1 MALPKI
7 KHPTYKVVIPSNNK
21 EITIRPFTVQEEKM
35 LMMAKA
41 SERTDDIVNTV
52 KQVIQN
58 CITEP
63 VDVDKLATFDIEYLF
78 IKLRAKS
85 VGEMVDLEYTDPESE
100 DKIKFKLNLDEIEVK
115 RTEGHS
121 NKILV
126 FEEVGIVMR
135 YPTLEEVKILEE
147 DDNKEAAVFEVLLKC
162 IDKIYDSDNVYSEFT
177 KKELEEFVYS
187 LPMESMDKIKV
198 FFDTMPVVE
207 HTVVLKNKKGDTKEV
222 VLRGINSFFT

>member
-7 KHPTYKVVIPSNNK
+7 KHPTYKVKVPSSGK

-41 SERTDDIVNTV
+41 SERSDDIVNTV

-63 VDVDKLATFDIEYLF
+63 VEVDKLATFDIEYLF

-85 VGEMVDLEYTDPESE
+85 VGEMVDLEYTDPETN
-100 DKIKFKLNLDEIEVK
+100 DTIKFKLNLDDIEVK

-121 NKILV
+121 NKV
-126 FEEVGIVMR
+126 NVYEDVGIVMR
-135 YPTLEEVKILEE
+135 YPTLEEVKLLEDNE
-147 DDNKEAAVFEVLLKC
+147 NKEEAVFKVLLSC
-162 IDKIYDSDNVYSEFT
+162 VDKIYDSDNVYNEFT
-177 KKELEEFVYS
+177 EKELEEFVYS
-187 LPMESMDKIKV
+187 LPMESMDKIKT

-207 HTVVLKNKKGDTKEV
+207 HTVKLKNKQGETKDV

>member
-7 KHPTYKVVIPSNNK
+7 KHPTYKVVIPSSGK
-21 EITIRPFTVQEEKM
+21 EVSIRPFTVQEEKM

-41 SERTDDIVNTV
+41 SERADDIINTV

-63 VDVDKLATFDIEYLF
+63 VDIDKLATFDIEFLF

-85 VGEMVDLEYTDPESE
+85 VGEIVELEYTDPDSE
-100 DKIKFKLNLDEIEVK
+100 EKIKFKLNLDEIEVK
-115 RTEGHS
+115 KTEGHH
-121 NKILV
+121 NKINV
-126 FEEVGIVMR
+126 FEDVGIVMR
-135 YPTLEEVKILEE
+135 YPTLEEVKILEDSE
-147 DDNKEAAVFEVLLKC
+147 NKEEAVFDVLLKC
-162 IDKIYDSDNVYSEFT
+162 IEKIYDADNVYSDFT
-177 KKELEEFVYS
+177 KKELEDFVYS
-187 LPMESMDKIKV
+187 LPMESMDKIKT

-207 HTVVLKNKKGDTKEV
+207 HTVKLKNKEGKTKEV

>member
-7 KHPTYKVVIPSNNK
+7 KHPTYKVKIPSSGK

-41 SERTDDIVNTV
+41 SERSDDIVNTV

-63 VDVDKLATFDIEYLF
+63 VEVDKLATFDIEYIF

-85 VGEMVDLEYTDPESE
+85 VGEMVDLEYTDPETN
-100 DKIKFKLNLDEIEVK
+100 DTIKFKLNLDDIEVK
-115 RTEGHS
+115 TTEGHS
-121 NKILV
+121 NKV
-126 FEEVGIVMR
+126 NVYEDVGIVMR
-135 YPTLEEVKILEE
+135 YPTLEEVKILE
-147 DDNKEAAVFEVLLKC
+147 DSDNKEEAVFKVLLSC
-162 IDKIYDSDNVYSEFT
+162 VDKIYDNDNVYNEFT
-177 KKELEEFVYS
+177 EKELEDFVYS
-187 LPMESMDKIKV
+187 LPMESMDKIKT

-207 HTVVLKNKKGDTKEV
+207 HIVKLKNKQGETKEV